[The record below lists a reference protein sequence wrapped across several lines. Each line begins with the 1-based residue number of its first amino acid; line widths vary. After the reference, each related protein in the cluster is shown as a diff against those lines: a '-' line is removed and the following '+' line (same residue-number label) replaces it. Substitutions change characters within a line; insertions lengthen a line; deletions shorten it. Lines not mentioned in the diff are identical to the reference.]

1 MIRFFF
7 ITLSLFSFFSCVEK
21 VSDQEKHRLYE
32 EKGYNT
38 MNNRLKPEIVNVKDL
53 IYSIRDIGIDGSI
66 AAMDQNAQ
74 FGIIN
79 FDDELKP
86 TFNPVVKNYPGQA
99 GIFKT
104 DPETRVMWLV
114 AGRGIYTLDT
124 DTKTKGHTVVS
135 NDGNA
140 RIIESFIADR
150 KNKILLAGDSSG
162 GASTFTLFDVLNNK
176 KIYSQL
182 SEGLGY
188 SGIVFP
194 FYENHLLGMDYMS
207 KDKESSTIDYIEW
220 YVCDL
225 YMKSFSENEITKILN
240 KLQITV
246 ENEVK
251 SIDLQKRIILGYPY
265 NTYRPNFIIKWNE
278 KIEDVNAIPILVQM
292 PDSEKSST
300 VYGQMLVS
308 YDGNWMKTTLE
319 KMNEGMFDVPE
330 ILIYHL
336 SDIYPQGIS
345 MPIYCGLTKE
355 GTDGAFFNHKK
366 FGPCFVEFDIDN
378 PNKLFVYKLNDGLK
392 ILTSQL
398 RSVVEN

>member
-1 MIRFFF
+1 MERIFYL
-7 ITLSLFSFFSCVEK
+7 IIVCLSFLSCDGSK
-21 VSDQEKHRLYE
+21 VSEQEKQRLYE
-32 EKGYNT
+32 KKGYNS
-38 MNNRLKPEIVNVKDL
+38 MSNRLKPEIVNVKDL
-53 IYSIRDIGIDGSI
+53 IYSIRDIGIENSI

-79 FDDELKP
+79 FDDDLKP
-86 TFNPVVKNYPGQA
+86 TFKPVVKNYPAQA

-140 RIIESFIADR
+140 RIIESFIADK
-150 KNKILLAGDSSG
+150 KNKLLLASDSG
-162 GASTFTLFDVLNNK
+162 GGLSTLTLFDTLNNK
-176 KIYSQL
+176 KIYSQD
-182 SEGLGY
+182 SDGY
-188 SGIVFP
+188 GYNGILFP
-194 FYENHLLGMDYMS
+194 FNDTNLLCMLY
-207 KDKESSTIDYIEW
+207 KKIDDETVIKW
-220 YVCDL
+220 LISDL
-225 YMKSFSENEITKILN
+225 YLKTKNENELTKQLN
-240 KLQITV
+240 KLQIKLWDECKTFDM
-246 ENEVK
+246 N
-251 SIDLQKRIILGYPY
+251 KRFILGYPY
-265 NTYRPNFIIKWNE
+265 KIIRPKFIIKWNQDLTE
-278 KIEDVNAIPILVQM
+278 VTATPILLQM
-292 PDSEKSST
+292 PNSEKSGYS
-300 VYGQMLVS
+300 YSPEMLVS

-366 FGPCFVEFDIDN
+366 FGPCFAEFDIDN

-392 ILTSQL
+392 ILASQV
-398 RSVVEN
+398 RGATGI